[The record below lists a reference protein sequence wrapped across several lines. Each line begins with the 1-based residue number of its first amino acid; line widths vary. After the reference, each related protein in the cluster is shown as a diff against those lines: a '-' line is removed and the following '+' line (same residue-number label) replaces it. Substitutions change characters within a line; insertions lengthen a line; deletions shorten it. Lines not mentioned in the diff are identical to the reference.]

1 MNMAKKMFVQSMAIS
16 TGILLLNGINM
27 VLQHF
32 DGQDVV
38 LLWYHP
44 LSIVLTGILCA
55 LPTILLRNM
64 EEWPAKVFWRRVALH
79 GLSLY
84 AIVIGMGW
92 LFGWYQEL
100 DGFIGVSIVF
110 LLVYGFVWLS
120 SRWMDKQD
128 AKKINQ
134 ALEAIRDSE

>member
-1 MNMAKKMFVQSMAIS
+1 MEVVDVEAEE
-16 TGILLLNGINM
+16 
-27 VLQHF
+27 
-32 DGQDVV
+32 DVV
-38 LLWYHP
+38 LKGVAV
-44 LSIVLTGILCA
+44 VLVEVVKFG
-55 LPTILLRNM
+55 
-64 EEWPAKVFWRRVALH
+64 LH

-134 ALEAIRDSE
+134 ALEAIRDNE